1 MTKRN
6 RKSRNLGRAGAIA
19 FFVLLA
25 AGSALALGSDGG
37 PADRTR
43 IRREARRMIEIRTMG
58 IFGQNYAGADWSLV
72 AADLAAHPEGAGNP
86 AVLSIPL
93 SLGNVYLNWYEVA
106 HDRTN
111 LDRAIQMF
119 EWVTSNHGLWGHR
132 DGSGSVVGYLDLSV
146 SRLGAECD
154 VGGFES
160 RIDELWQAARVI
172 TAEEA
177 DAVAPSQ
184 PCSPIY
190 ALGACPL
197 AILPVPGDEEA
208 ASRASLL
215 AAASNFLAEDSRAEA
230 WGQNALELAGEFSAS
245 VCQSPEIQ
253 LALAQAAL
261 AYRLA
266 GGDVP
271 AGFPAVSGTRPTG
284 PAAFKC
290 SSPARYYETTQ
301 PVAVVT
307 PGESLDLAIRDSRVV
322 ADHLSETLLWLF
334 PPGSQCETIEEGT
347 VGPHF

>member
-43 IRREARRMIEIRTMG
+43 IRREARRMLEIRKMG

-106 HDRTN
+106 HDPAN

-119 EWVTSNHGLWGHR
+119 EWVTSNHGLWGRR
-132 DGSGSVVGYLDLSV
+132 DGSGSVVSYLDLSV
-146 SRLGAECD
+146 RRLQGECD
-154 VGGFES
+154 IGGFES
-160 RIDELWQAARVI
+160 RIEGLWQAAMDI
-172 TAEEA
+172 TEEEA
-177 DAVAPSQ
+177 AAVLPGW
-184 PCSPIY
+184 PCSPIF

-197 AILPVPGDEEA
+197 AILPVGDEEA

-215 AAASNFLAEDSRAEA
+215 AAASNFLAGDSRAEA
-230 WGQNALELAGEFSAS
+230 WGKNARELAWEFRAS

-253 LALAQAAL
+253 LALAQGAL
-261 AYRLA
+261 AYLLA

-271 AGFPAVSGTRPTG
+271 AGFPAVHGTRQTG
-284 PAAFKC
+284 PVASNC
-290 SSPARYYETTQ
+290 SSPARDYETAQ

-334 PPGSQCETIEEGT
+334 PPGSQCEPLEEGT
-347 VGPHF
+347 AGPRF